1 MNRFAFVDCKSVEDA
16 LGHLG
21 PGVEVKA
28 GGIDVLDRLKEGL
41 DQPDKLVNIRNISG
55 LSAVEQ
61 TPDGLRIGPLMTLAE
76 ISEHETMKRSYPAL
90 AHATAHAATP
100 QIRNVATIGGNLL
113 QRPRCWYFRH
123 VDFPCRRKGGE
134 ICFAQDG
141 ENQYH
146 AIFDNHIC
154 AVIAPSSAAV
164 PLIAFDAQVELT
176 SKNGKRLVPLEKFY
190 LTPEQNVTREHSLR
204 AGELL
209 TAIVIAGT
217 WEGAKSAYQKYG
229 EKDSHD
235 WPIAD
240 AAVALRI
247 DGNTVRKASV
257 VLGAA
262 APTPM
267 RVTAAEAVLT
277 GKVLNEQVAREAGKA
292 AMSGATPLAHN
303 AYKVGLFETAIY
315 RTVLFAGGLMPRDRS
330 AVGGEA

>member
-1 MNRFAFVDCKSVEDA
+1 
-16 LGHLG
+16 
-21 PGVEVKA
+21 
-28 GGIDVLDRLKEGL
+28 
-41 DQPDKLVNIRNISG
+41 
-55 LSAVEQ
+55 
-61 TPDGLRIGPLMTLAE
+61 
-76 ISEHETMKRSYPAL
+76 
-90 AHATAHAATP
+90 
-100 QIRNVATIGGNLL
+100 
-113 QRPRCWYFRH
+113 
-123 VDFPCRRKGGE
+123 
-134 ICFAQDG
+134 
-141 ENQYH
+141 
-146 AIFDNHIC
+146 
-154 AVIAPSSAAV
+154 
-164 PLIAFDAQVELT
+164 
-176 SKNGKRLVPLEKFY
+176 LVPLEKFY

-315 RTVLFAGGLMPRDRS
+315 RTVLFAGGLMPHDRS